1 MPVPIPGVLYQRTHP
16 DLLWYAK
23 GRPTL
28 GETPTQTADWTEDA
42 PPWVF
47 SSTSEFTSRWPAGTR
62 IVDIQTGSS
71 DFYTNLQN
79 TVNAAGGRVV
89 VRLGAGVYRLN
100 QFRLAGTSGLA
111 TYAFG
116 FFFPNLQG
124 LLGQGAD
131 KTFVQMDANSM
142 STAQLNELAT
152 KTKASFS
159 PNQMGFCRIDGTMAS
174 PVLISGLT
182 FRAADQ
188 QNITALASD
197 LSELYRPQPAPH
209 QGLVI
214 YNQSPAIVSHV
225 RFQGAGRALNSQPP
239 FEHANANTQ
248 RGNVLWVRC
257 EFDGRRSP
265 ALDPARPRRCAPI
278 MLNNEVSSVLED
290 CWLHHSNVSRY
301 AANDENTTV
310 TTPVGVYTLTRC
322 KVEQITNTQNRDP
335 AINGGASL
343 GGYENATLCG
353 WESSNATIT
362 LNDCYLV
369 QDNPNSNSQSPMH
382 LQFTSV
388 GSRNP
393 AGGRL
398 RVNGGTYRHS
408 QHPQIDGFL
417 TFRISAATHW
427 WLDGLGTTLD
437 VRDSEGDRLTPY
449 VVTTSWPPTA
459 AALSAASVDP
469 ATHFLVRTN

>member
-1 MPVPIPGVLYQRTHP
+1 MPNPIPGVLYQRTHP
-16 DLLWYAK
+16 DPAWYAP

-28 GETPTQTADWTEDA
+28 NAPAPAAGADWTEDA
-42 PPWVF
+42 PPWA
-47 SSTSEFTSRWPAGTR
+47 FTNPAELTARWPAGVKV
-62 IVDIQTGSS
+62 VDIQTGSS
-71 DFYTNLQN
+71 DFYTNLMS

-124 LLGQGAD
+124 LIGQGAD

-142 STAQLNELAT
+142 SQAQLNELAT

-159 PNQMGFCRIDGTMAS
+159 PNQMGFCRLDGTASS

-188 QNITALASD
+188 QLITALASD
-197 LSELYRPQPAPH
+197 LSDLYRPQPAPH
-209 QGLVI
+209 QGLVL
-214 YNQSPAIVSHV
+214 YNGAYGIVSHV

-239 FEHANANTQ
+239 FEHACANSQ
-248 RGNVLWVRC
+248 RGNVQWIRC

-278 MLNNEVSSVLED
+278 MLNNEVSSTLED

-301 AANDENTTV
+301 AANDENTGAT
-310 TTPVGVYTLTRC
+310 GSYTLTRT

-343 GGYENATLCG
+343 GGYENASLCG

-362 LNDCYLV
+362 LNDCMLV

-388 GSRNP
+388 GNRNP
-393 AGGRL
+393 QGGRL
-398 RVNGGTYRHS
+398 RVNGGVYRHS

-417 TFRISAATHW
+417 TFRISSATYW
-427 WLDGLGTTLD
+427 WIDGVANTID
-437 VRDSEGDRLTPY
+437 VRDSKGGKLAPY

-459 AALSAASVDP
+459 SALSAAGVTP